1 MSEIITSLPQSFLNE
16 FWDDVIGRVPE
27 EKVKAELRQVE
38 NQRIMQAVGSAKI
51 EGIGQK
57 IAEID
62 SRLFFRMQHAFGHHE
77 GWLHDLLADNPQ
89 LCAPGYKPKTRGIL
103 KSKTMVGGKPI

>member
-1 MSEIITSLPQSFLNE
+1 MSEIITSLPQSFINE

-38 NQRIMQAVGSAKI
+38 NQRIMQAVGSARI
-51 EGIGQK
+51 EGVGQK

-62 SRLFFRMQHAFGHHE
+62 GRLYFRMLQAFGHHE

-89 LCAPGYKPKTRGIL
+89 LCAPGYKPKKKGL
-103 KSKTMVGGKPI
+103 GQSKTFLNGKPL